1 MSQITKFIMRNV
13 SSLNPM
19 IENGVKCLTSV
30 TLYLYGKLKKLNFK
44 CNERVLTRNEAS
56 SHNLRAP

>member
-1 MSQITKFIMRNV
+1 MRNV